1 MWAPKLMFFG
11 GIFAVVV
18 VGSIMIARNVG
29 ASVDSSKTYYGRTVY
44 NYSIAKELKP
54 STATLIPNNKL
65 SVVYTNSRDSG
76 YNSVQSMAITDKY
89 FVVIHTDTTEARKN
103 HVNFL
108 NKKDFSLK
116 KSISLDLG
124 HANGVTWDSKNNEIL
139 VVDGKKVHR
148 INASTFEYIGTKTI
162 TDAKDKQYNSSG
174 IAYDAQNNRFYASSS
189 DKIRTVTSGYKIYN
203 YLSSDHTLTNQ
214 DIGYYNGYIYRVLWA
229 ESGGKNQGFSVD
241 SNVLLQ
247 FAADG
252 SSYAAY
258 YINNPACEM
267 ESVAFDNG
275 RPYFLYNA
283 CNGRARQAGQ
293 YAIVTVNDAATMS
306 KMYHQYTLKYDANGG
321 SWSGAVPSASKNNYV
336 GLSSTL
342 VKNKPVRANYTF
354 LGWAKKK
361 DAAKASYSAGD
372 KVVLRKYGASS
383 SDLTLYA
390 VWKEQ
395 TYKVSYNANG
405 GTGAPATK
413 EYGKVSN
420 SSVKIDSGSNL
431 KRQYYQFIGWS
442 TNKNATVADSKYAPG
457 VAYTGKADLI
467 LYAVW
472 KVQNFTIS
480 FDANGGSGAPAQ
492 ISSVKTAS
500 SVVLPT
506 VVPTRANY
514 KFLKWNTKKDG
525 SGSSYAAG
533 STYSGRENVVLYA
546 VWQKV
551 DSSTPKKVSTITI
564 KYDANGGTGAPS
576 ATTGEVGKVKI
587 SSDVPEYSGREFLG
601 WSLARNGA
609 VAYHPGG
616 VYSGDTSTTLY
627 AVWNKKDVKL
637 VMYANDGTNNYYS
650 VTLKSGSSVALS
662 YKPTARSGHT
672 LIGWSRSKSSGAAD
686 YACDQT
692 VIVGD
697 NGLTLYAVWDA
708 TEKTISFNVNGGIG
722 EISSIV
728 TKKNTVTLPGGDNIS
743 REGYVFKGWSEKET
757 PGVNDKVYSAG
768 AEYVLPDAAEVVLY
782 AVWEADSRP
791 IEEVTCAPDDLTCI
805 CNLDANSAECQNRD
819 SDPESLPKTGP
830 GEIATLIIAL
840 MSVVT
845 GGLYWVKSQID
856 LTNAQKGR

>member
-1 MWAPKLMFFG
+1 MWVPKLMFFG

-65 SVVYTNSRDSG
+65 SVVYTGSRDSG

-124 HANGVTWDSKNNEIL
+124 HANGATWDSKNNEIL

-148 INASTFEYIGTKTI
+148 INASTFKYIGTKTI

-174 IAYDAQNNRFYASSS
+174 IAYDAQNNRFYASSG

-252 SSYAAY
+252 SSYVAY

-293 YAIVTVNDAATMS
+293 YAIVAVNDAATMS
-306 KMYHQYTLKYDANGG
+306 KMYHQYAVKYDVNGG
-321 SWSGAVPSASKNNYV
+321 KWSGSTPSGNKNNYV
-336 GLSSTL
+336 GLASTL
-342 VKNKPVRANYTF
+342 TKGKPTRANYTF

-361 DAAKASYSAGD
+361 DATKASYSAGD
-372 KVVLRKYGASS
+372 KVVLRKYGASDS
-383 SDLTLYA
+383 NLTLYA

-395 TYKVSYNANG
+395 TYKVSYSANG
-405 GTGAPATK
+405 GSGAPAAK

-457 VAYTGKADLI
+457 VAYTGKADLT

-492 ISSVKTAS
+492 ISSAKTAS

-525 SGSSYAAG
+525 SGSSYTAG

-551 DSSTPKKVSTITI
+551 DNSIPKATTVTVS
-564 KYDANGGTGAPS
+564 YDANGGSNAPA
-576 ATTGEVGKVKI
+576 ATTGKVGKVKI
-587 SSDVPEYSGREFLG
+587 TSSVPKYSGREFLG
-601 WSLARNGA
+601 WSLTQNGA
-609 VAYHPGG
+609 TAYHAGDIYSGSASVMLYAVWGKKNVKIVLHANDGTDNSYTMNVASGSSAVLSYKPVAKSGYTLLGWSKDKSASVADYACDQAITVGESDLMLYAVWVKQERTVYFNVNGGTGG
-616 VYSGDTSTTLY
+616 VAAITTNKDAITLPSGDSISRDGYVFEGWGEKETLSVGDKIYKAGAEYALSVAAETTLY
-627 AVWNKKDVKL
+627 AVW
-637 VMYANDGTNNYYS
+637 
-650 VTLKSGSSVALS
+650 
-662 YKPTARSGHT
+662 
-672 LIGWSRSKSSGAAD
+672 
-686 YACDQT
+686 
-692 VIVGD
+692 
-697 NGLTLYAVWDA
+697 
-708 TEKTISFNVNGGIG
+708 
-722 EISSIV
+722 EI
-728 TKKNTVTLPGGDNIS
+728 
-743 REGYVFKGWSEKET
+743 
-757 PGVNDKVYSAG
+757 
-768 AEYVLPDAAEVVLY
+768 
-782 AVWEADSRP
+782 DSRP
-791 IEEVTCAPDDLTCI
+791 IEEVTCAEGDITCI
-805 CNLDANSAECQNRD
+805 CNMDVKSEECKD
-819 SDPESLPKTGP
+819 SEVESLPKTGP

-845 GGLYWVKSQID
+845 GGLYWIKSQID
-856 LTNAQKGR
+856 LTNAQKSR